1 MPFYAH
7 PQNTMMSIRYPFIRP
22 LQDSVIVGVCCKG
35 LYGGLAWGGRNF
47 AGRNCRLQV
56 ITREKQLMNWDWE
69 KLQQRQKERNR
80 NNGSDKGNSGGG
92 GGPQPPGL
100 DDIIEKLR
108 NFKFGSAW
116 IIIIVIAIAAIAG
129 STMVY
134 TVQTNEV
141 GMIQRFGKFE
151 RVTPPGLHF
160 KLPTGIET
168 VTNVKT
174 GRIFTEQFGLESDA
188 DARRNIAHE
197 SMDVALMLTGDLNVG
212 VVPWIVQYRINDPYN
227 FLFNVADVQ
236 RLIRDMA
243 EASMRLIVGDRSI
256 NEVISKR
263 HEIAA
268 DSMNK
273 LQRDLDEAETGIHI
287 VTVELGNTN
296 VPQPVQDSF
305 NEVNR
310 AVQEKEE
317 VIYRARQ
324 EYNRV
329 IPQARGEAQ
338 KTIEAARGY
347 ASERVNRS
355 TGDAARFISQYDAYT
370 ASRDVMRNRL
380 YLEMMEDVLPGLDE
394 KYIIDSE
401 QHNLLPLLQMG
412 LQKGKINAGQ

>member
-1 MPFYAH
+1 
-7 PQNTMMSIRYPFIRP
+7 
-22 LQDSVIVGVCCKG
+22 
-35 LYGGLAWGGRNF
+35 
-47 AGRNCRLQV
+47 
-56 ITREKQLMNWDWE
+56 MNWDWE
-69 KLQQRQKERNR
+69 KLQQKQKERSR
-80 NNGSDKGNSGGG
+80 GGGTGNGGG
-92 GGPQPPGL
+92 GSSPQPPGI
-100 DDIIEKLR
+100 DDVIDKLKK
-108 NFKFGSAW
+108 FKFGPAW
-116 IIIIVIAIAAIAG
+116 ILIVFVGILAVLG

-134 TVQTNEV
+134 TVETNEV

-151 RVTPPGLHF
+151 RQTPPGLHF
-160 KLPTGIET
+160 KLPAGIET

-174 GRIFTEQFGLESDA
+174 GRIFTEQFGIETDA
-188 DARRNIAHE
+188 DARRTFANE

-212 VVPWIVQYRINDPYN
+212 VVPWIVQYRISNPYN
-227 FLFNVADVQ
+227 FLFHVADVQ

-243 EASMRLIVGDRSI
+243 EASMRLVVGDRSI

-268 DSMNK
+268 ESMEK
-273 LQRDLDEAETGIHI
+273 LQTDLYEAKTGIQI

-310 AVQEKEE
+310 AVQKKEE

-347 ASERVNRS
+347 ASERINRA
-355 TGDAARFISQYDAYT
+355 TGDASRFKAQFEAYSL
-370 ASRDVMRNRL
+370 AKDVTRSRL
-380 YLEMMEDVLPGLDE
+380 YLEMMETVLPGLEE
-394 KYIIDSE
+394 KYIIDSQ

-412 LQKGKINAGQ
+412 MDKGKINAGQ

>member
-1 MPFYAH
+1 
-7 PQNTMMSIRYPFIRP
+7 
-22 LQDSVIVGVCCKG
+22 
-35 LYGGLAWGGRNF
+35 
-47 AGRNCRLQV
+47 
-56 ITREKQLMNWDWE
+56 MNWDWE
-69 KLQQRQKERNR
+69 KLQQKQRERNR
-80 NNGSDKGNSGGG
+80 NNNSERGPGSGGG

-100 DDIIEKLR
+100 DEIINKIR
-108 NFKFGSAW
+108 GFKFGFAW
-116 IIIIVIAIAAIAG
+116 IVGIVILIAVLAG

-160 KLPTGIET
+160 KLPTGIES

-174 GRIFTEQFGLESDA
+174 GRIFTEQFGLDTDA
-188 DARRNIAHE
+188 DAGNTRRVAHE

-212 VVPWIVQYRINDPYN
+212 VVPWIVQYRIHDPYN

-243 EASMRLIVGDRSI
+243 EASMRLVVGDRSI

-268 DSMNK
+268 ESMER
-273 LQRDLDEAETGIHI
+273 LQADLDDAQTGIHV

-310 AVQEKEE
+310 AVQQKEE

-338 KTIEAARGY
+338 KTIEGARGY
-347 ASERVNRS
+347 ATERVNRA
-355 TGDAARFISQYDAYT
+355 TGDASRFVSQFEAYSH
-370 ASRDVMRNRL
+370 SRSVMRNRL
-380 YLEMMEDVLPGLDE
+380 YLEMMEEVLPLLDE

-412 LQKGKINAGQ
+412 IQRGKINAGQ

>member
-1 MPFYAH
+1 
-7 PQNTMMSIRYPFIRP
+7 
-22 LQDSVIVGVCCKG
+22 
-35 LYGGLAWGGRNF
+35 
-47 AGRNCRLQV
+47 
-56 ITREKQLMNWDWE
+56 MNWDWE
-69 KLQQRQKERNR
+69 KLQQKQKERNR
-80 NNGSDKGNSGGG
+80 SSGTGSNNGGS
-92 GGPQPPGL
+92 GPQPPGI
-100 DDIIEKLR
+100 DDIIDK
-108 NFKFGSAW
+108 FKKFNPGRIW
-116 IIIIVIAIAAIAG
+116 ILIILIGVAAVIG

-141 GMIQRFGKFE
+141 GMIQRFGKFV
-151 RVTPPGLHF
+151 RKTPPGLHV
-160 KLPTGIET
+160 KLPTGIES

-174 GRIFTEQFGLESDA
+174 GRIFTEDFGIETDA
-188 DARRNIAHE
+188 DARKTFAHE

-212 VVPWIVQYRINDPYN
+212 VVPWIVQYRINDPYKY
-227 FLFNVADVQ
+227 LFNVADVQ

-243 EASMRLIVGDRSI
+243 EASMRLVVGDRSI

-268 DSMNK
+268 DSRER
-273 LQRDLDEAETGIHI
+273 LQKDLNEAETGIYI

-347 ASERVNRS
+347 ASKRINRS
-355 TGDAARFISQYDAYT
+355 TGDASRFRAQYEAYT
-370 ASRDVMRNRL
+370 LSKDVTRSRL
-380 YLEMMEDVLPGLDE
+380 YLEMMETVLPGLEE
-394 KYIIDSE
+394 KYIIGGQ
-401 QHNLLPLLQMG
+401 QHSLLPLLQMG
-412 LQKGKINAGQ
+412 INKGKTNAGQ